1 MKKTLLIIL
10 GIPLIL
16 VLSGCNLF
24 IGGEPTALP
33 SPTNIPSPTLI
44 AIVATPTATQGVVWP
59 TETVSMP
66 VPTAIPTTPFV
77 PVPTSPGVVILPGV
91 ASGPY
96 AVVLVEP
103 DDNLNIRSGPGINN
117 PVVDSFAYNASAVMR
132 TGPYASVAGSTW
144 VEVQKPG
151 GGVGWVNARYLSET
165 VAPATFCTLGSVT
178 NLLNSL
184 DIALTTGDG
193 LQLAALVSPTHGM
206 TVHLWRYGSGITFMQ
221 NDARWM
227 FISTYEHNWGAGP
240 ASGLDTIGSFHISVL
255 PWLQEVFNASYTL
268 TCNSLGSAPVYG
280 TSPWYPRYT
289 NINYYTVY
297 KPGTP
302 GVDLD
307 FRYFQVGVE
316 FVSGQPYVFALVH
329 TAWEP

>member
-16 VLSGCNLF
+16 VLSACNLSL
-24 IGGEPTALP
+24 GGEPTALP
-33 SPTNIPSPTLI
+33 SPTNIPSPTPL
-44 AIVATPTATQGVVWP
+44 AIMATSTPTLELASP
-59 TETVSMP
+59 TGT
-66 VPTAIPTTPFV
+66 VPTLVPTPIPVSTVV

-103 DDNLNIRSGPGINN
+103 DDVLNIRSGPGINN

-132 TGPYASVAGSTW
+132 SGPYASVAGSTW

-165 VAPATFCTLGSVT
+165 VAPATFCTLASVT
-178 NLLNSL
+178 NLLNNL
-184 DIALTTGDG
+184 DTALTTGDG

-206 TVHLWRYGSGITFMQ
+206 TVHLWRYGSGITFEQ
-221 NDARWM
+221 KDARWM
-227 FISTYEHNWGAGP
+227 FISTYEHNWGAAP
-240 ASGLDTIGSFHISVL
+240 ASGLDTVGSFHVSVL
-255 PWLQEVFNASYTL
+255 PWLQEVFNAGYTL
-268 TCNSLGSAPVYG
+268 TCNSLGSAPQYG
-280 TSPWYPRYT
+280 TSAWYPRYT

-316 FVSGQPYVFALVH
+316 FVAGQPYVFALVH